1 MAPRISLVCLS
12 PKHLFYRR
20 DRSQRGR
27 PQPVPIW
34 NWIEEYQNDGSQNA
48 RNAAGKFLFFNYLVN
63 LYDYKKYIA

>member
-12 PKHLFYRR
+12 LKHLFYRR
-20 DRSQRGR
+20 DRIERGW

-48 RNAAGKFLFFNYLVN
+48 QNVAG
-63 LYDYKKYIA
+63 

>member
-20 DRSQRGR
+20 DRIERGR

-48 RNAAGKFLFFNYLVN
+48 QNAAG
-63 LYDYKKYIA
+63 